1 MDEFSVRRLVMS
13 SIVSCVCGF
22 ELQAA
27 IHTQVSG
34 CFFTHLSEVTWGVEG
49 KACHWSSFT
58 NQLTSPPPPCLYKV
72 KLTHGNTPGNKSFP
86 TLSPCHVPW
95 AKYIKINSH
104 HKSECHG
111 IPSEKLFCFTRL
123 PRTTAKSKLWH
134 LRRLTPHPRLQFS
147 ESELMCGPVCVLL
160 KDPLSPCMLICF
172 GWNLSTFTAHYLSA
186 ELLGTRNQKKR
197 HHHTTRG
204 TRQPLNPKQS
214 FKCTN

>member
-1 MDEFSVRRLVMS
+1 MS

-34 CFFTHLSEVTWGVEG
+34 CFFFFFTHLQAGEG

-86 TLSPCHVPW
+86 TLSPCYVPW

-123 PRTTAKSKLWH
+123 PGAKSKLWH

-147 ESELMCGPVCVLL
+147 VWACVCFTEGPTVSLYVNMFWVELKHFHSPL
-160 KDPLSPCMLICF
+160 PLSRAI
-172 GWNLSTFTAHYLSA
+172 
-186 ELLGTRNQKKR
+186 RNEEPEEKAPP
-197 HHHTTRG
+197 HH
-204 TRQPLNPKQS
+204 
-214 FKCTN
+214 